1 MLRHGQ
7 HTVSGLPPHSGRSS
21 FPTLV
26 CGYSA
31 RPFRIEY
38 GSSNAITGQGQT
50 IVFVDEGLVPQMFR
64 TLRLYAA
71 CEGLPAPAPRL
82 GKMMA

>member
-7 HTVSGLPPHSGRSS
+7 HTVSGLPPHFGRSS

-31 RPFRIEY
+31 RQFRIEY

-50 IVFVDEGLVPQMFR
+50 IVFVEEGLVPQMFR
-64 TLRLYAA
+64 TLRRYAA
-71 CEGLPAPAPRL
+71 ARGPARPGWRR
-82 GKMMA
+82 